1 MLYNS
6 YVILFQTFVFVLT
19 VSDEENI
26 PLMILHRPGSVIK
39 STSGVMLVSDQ
50 FAFLKVSA
58 SVVVCRLCLPSAGDQ
73 DYLRWMKS
81 SAKLDVTATFTI
93 GLAKRCYRWTSEP
106 CKCSVYDLI
115 VSETVTRR
123 AFKQCNEQL
132 ELLFDQMKLYRF
144 HDWIHHFY
152 HLTSWFSMWASNSD

>member
-39 STSGVMLVSDQ
+39 STSGVMLVSVQ

-106 CKCSVYDLI
+106 RKCSVYDLI
-115 VSETVTRR
+115 VSETVARW
-123 AFKQCNEQL
+123 
-132 ELLFDQMKLYRF
+132 
-144 HDWIHHFY
+144 HW
-152 HLTSWFSMWASNSD
+152 NSVMNNWNCSLIRWNFIDFMIEYTTFII